1 MTFEELKALD
11 ETYVMHTYGRFP
23 VDIDHGEGATLYS
36 LSGRKY
42 IDFTSGI
49 GVNSLGYAN
58 PKWIAAITAQ
68 IAKLGHISNLFYTQ
82 PGALLARE
90 LCTRSGMSKAFF
102 GNSGAEANEAMI
114 KVARKYSFDKYGK
127 GRSTIIT
134 LNRSFHGRT
143 ITTLTATGQEGYH
156 NYFFPFNEAFRY
168 ADPTLESIQAQA
180 GDDVCGIMVE
190 LIQGEGGLNPLD
202 TAMVQ
207 GLADLC
213 KEKDWLLLVD
223 EVQTGI
229 GRTGSLFAFQ
239 QFGIQ
244 PDVVS
249 FAKGIAGGLP
259 LGGILTNEKCSTV
272 LTPGTHGSTFGAN
285 PVSTAAG
292 VAVMDTID
300 QDFLT
305 QVQEKGAYLQ
315 AGIQALGCPE
325 LGDVVGMGL
334 MLGIDV
340 KGERTNKELASLFIE
355 NGLLCLTAGDRL
367 RLLPPLVITK
377 EEIDEGLAIMKQT
390 PWRLRER
397 KKERLHP

>member
-11 ETYVMHTYGRFP
+11 DAYIMHTYARFP

-49 GVNSLGYAN
+49 GVNALGYGN
-58 PKWIAAITAQ
+58 EKWMAAITAQ
-68 IAKLGHISNLFYTQ
+68 IGKLGHISNLFYTQ
-82 PGALLARE
+82 PGPLLAKE
-90 LCTRSGMSKAFF
+90 LCTRSGMDKVFF

-127 GRSTIIT
+127 GRSTVIT
-134 LNRSFHGRT
+134 LHHSFHGRT
-143 ITTLTATGQEGYH
+143 ITTLTATGQDSYH

-168 ADPTLESIQAQA
+168 AEPTLESVLDQA
-180 GDDVCGIMVE
+180 GEDVCGVMVE
-190 LIQGEGGLNPLD
+190 LIQGEGGVRPLD
-202 TAMVQ
+202 PKQVQ
-207 GLADLC
+207 AIAELC
-213 KEKDWLLLVD
+213 RERDWLLLVD

-259 LGGILTNEKCSTV
+259 LGGILTNEKCSAV

-292 VAVMDTID
+292 MAVLETLD
-300 QDFLT
+300 QTFLDG
-305 QVQEKGAYLQ
+305 VKEKGAYLR
-315 AGIQALGCPE
+315 AGIEAIASPYLGQ
-325 LGDVVGMGL
+325 VVGMGL

-340 KGERTNKELASLFIE
+340 QGGRTNKELAALLMDH
-355 NGLLCLTAGDRL
+355 GLLCLTAGDRL

-377 EEIDEGLAIMKQT
+377 DELDQGLAILKQT
-390 PWRLRER
+390 LAG
-397 KKERLHP
+397 